1 MVETAEWI
9 LPPAALELR
18 DWMLM
23 GRELKC
29 LLLANPW
36 MRRSGMLWTVYW
48 CGEAEVPH
56 EVPRLLLREGM
67 IRVAT
72 LAKGNVTYELVEQ

>member
-1 MVETAEWI
+1 MDATECL
-9 LPPAALELR
+9 LPPAALELI
-18 DWMLM
+18 DWLRM

-29 LLLANPW
+29 MLLANPW

-56 EVPRLLLREGM
+56 EVPRLLLREGL